1 MNSSVAKLLSVLA
14 IAGTAFTVGCA
25 RDSGGSSG
33 RYDGTAPHARPGADY
48 TGATRTARETP
59 APETKPATTTTA
71 APRQPAAAASANV
84 MYLPTGDRSSSALM
98 IEKIFPT
105 TVSVG
110 QPFEYMIRATNISG
124 NSLDNVTVNEAVPS
138 NFTLQSATPQGANGV
153 YNLGTLTPGE
163 SKLITLKGA
172 AASVAPINSCA
183 SASYTTALCSTINV
197 VQAALAITKTLT
209 PESILTCQPINMV
222 IEVRNT
228 GTGPAT
234 NVRVRDTLPAGL
246 TLASGGSTL
255 DEAVGTIAPGESR
268 RIERALKA
276 EKIGRYENV
285 ATATADGNINVSTA
299 KVPTVVR
306 QPVLAIECK
315 PGTTALI
322 GRDACYDLTVTN
334 KGDAAA
340 ANSKIA
346 VTLPAGATVSNA
358 SDGGTASGNVLTF
371 NIGNLAAGA
380 TKTVRF
386 CLRSAA
392 VATLNIAANAT
403 ADCAAPVA
411 TNCSVNVIGVPDLG
425 TLVTDDDGVV
435 VVGTP
440 HTIRVE
446 VANQGQINLTNTR
459 MVITLPEGLEYVS
472 SPNNS
477 SIQGRV
483 LTFDFGT
490 VTPDTRIRTT
500 FVVRATK
507 AGEML
512 ITAETTCNEI
522 RTPIRDDELTVFIDR

>member
-1 MNSSVAKLLSVLA
+1 MNISVNRLLSVLA
-14 IAGTAFTVGCA
+14 LAGMAFTTGCA
-25 RDSGGSSG
+25 SDSAGSGGQ
-33 RYDGTAPHARPGADY
+33 YDGTAPHARPDAGRVA
-48 TGATRTARETP
+48 AARQP
-59 APETKPATTTTA
+59 APAPTPTA
-71 APRQPAAAASANV
+71 APTPAAAPAARPMAASANV
-84 MYLPTGDRSSSALM
+84 MYLPTGERNSSALM
-98 IEKIFPT
+98 IEKIYPT
-105 TVSVG
+105 TVTVG
-110 QPFEYMIRATNISG
+110 QPFDYVIRATNISS

-138 NFTLQSATPQGANGV
+138 NFTLQSATPQGNNGV
-153 YNLGTLTPGE
+153 YNLGSLTPGE

-197 VQAALAITKTLT
+197 VQPALAITKTLT

-234 NVRVRDTLPAGL
+234 NVRVRDSLPAGL

-255 DEAVGTIAPGESR
+255 DEAIGTLAPGETR

-276 EKIGRYENV
+276 EKVGRYENV
-285 ATATADGNINVSTA
+285 ASATADGNINVSTA

-322 GRDACYDLTVTN
+322 GRDACYDLTVRNT
-334 KGDAAA
+334 GDAVA
-340 ANSKIA
+340 ANAKIA

-358 SDGGTASGNVLTF
+358 SDGGTAAGGVLTF
-371 NIGNLAAGA
+371 NVGNLAAGA

-392 VATLNIAANAT
+392 VATLNIAANAS
-403 ADCAAPVA
+403 ADCAAPA
-411 TNCSVNVIGVPDLG
+411 STNCSVNVIGVPDLG
-425 TLVTDDDGVV
+425 TLITDDDGVV

-440 HTIRVE
+440 HTFRIE

-459 MVITLPEGLEYVS
+459 MVVTLPDGLEFVS
-472 SPNNS
+472 APMNPTV
-477 SIQGRV
+477 QGNK
-483 LTFDFGT
+483 LTFNFGT
-490 VTPDTRIRTT
+490 VTPGTRIPTT
-500 FVVRATK
+500 LVVRATK

-512 ITAETTCNEI
+512 VVGETTCAEI